1 MKRKLLNPSNQQ
13 PALLTGMSKEVF
25 EAMANQ
31 ARTSK
36 TTIAGRIEELRAKRP
51 GVAAGCSVARDYQ
64 GLNDLDDHIAGQERM
79 AIAQNEILQFA
90 SEALSHFECIEVSRC
105 TLANIEVLR
114 QEGAARLVAAEKIDS
129 AMKELISAI
138 LGYAAT
144 DPLRGFGQS
153 RLKTAWNFHCHSARY
168 RDFPRHV
175 QGSIQAMTEPLGV
188 AQARSCFADMVG
200 NLGDDPAVV
209 EQAARNALAGAQSDL
224 SALLNQMNPV
234 ANDPAVDPST
244 ALLAA

>member
-1 MKRKLLNPSNQQ
+1 MTDEDFFYEAKIVKSKQ
-13 PALLTGMSKEVF
+13 PATGAVDRHEQGSLRGHGEPG
-25 EAMANQ
+25 AD
-31 ARTSK
+31 
-36 TTIAGRIEELRAKRP
+36 IEDHYRRAHR
-51 GVAAGCSVARDYQ
+51 GAAVARDYQ

-188 AQARSCFADMVG
+188 AQARSTR
-200 NLGDDPAVV
+200 L
-209 EQAARNALAGAQSDL
+209 
-224 SALLNQMNPV
+224 LLNRPLETHWQ
-234 ANDPAVDPST
+234 AHRAIYRRC
-244 ALLAA
+244 